1 MVQILIHRTMKYR
14 TVACVV
20 MAFCLASTAFAQAD
34 AKDLDIPYVP
44 TPQKVV
50 DAMLAMGEVGPKD
63 FLIDLGS
70 GDGRMV
76 ITAAKQLGARGF
88 GVEIDPRLVALANRA
103 AVAEGVGNRVQFME
117 QDLFKTPLHEASVI
131 TMYLLPDVNI
141 ELRPRLLALN
151 PGTRIVS
158 HDYHLGEW
166 QADAHE
172 MLDVPDK
179 PVGPLRKSDIYLWIV
194 SAQVAGNW
202 EAPMNG
208 KLRGVRLE
216 LTQQYQAVQAKLT
229 LEGVPLR
236 VTRTTLRGRM
246 LEVIAENA
254 REEPF
259 RLVLQAEGKVL
270 TGVGRLSAGKPIRTV
285 FNRH

>member
-1 MVQILIHRTMKYR
+1 VRMLIHQTIAGAVM
-14 TVACVV
+14 AICVV
-20 MAFCLASTAFAQAD
+20 GAAIAQPQAD
-34 AKDLDIPYVP
+34 AKDLDTPYVP

-50 DAMLAMGEVGPKD
+50 DAMLAMGQVGPKD

-70 GDGRMV
+70 GDGRLV

-88 GVEIDPRLVALANRA
+88 GVEIDPRLVALANRMA
-103 AVAEGVGNRVQFME
+103 AEQGVGNRARFME

-141 ELRPRLLALN
+141 ELRPKLLALN

-166 QADAHE
+166 RADAHE

-179 PVGPLRKSDIYLWIV
+179 PVGPLLKSDIYLWIV
-194 SAQVAGNW
+194 PAQVAGTW
-202 EAPMNG
+202 EAPMGG
-208 KLRGVRLE
+208 KPRALRLE
-216 LTQQYQAVQAKLT
+216 LSQQYQVVQAKLT
-229 LEGVPLR
+229 VDGVPAEIKR
-236 VTRTTLRGRM
+236 ATLRGRM

-254 REEPF
+254 RKEPF
-259 RLVLQAEGKVL
+259 SLVLQAEGKAL
-270 TGVGRLSAGKPIRTV
+270 TGVGAVGAGKPIRMV
-285 FNRH
+285 FSRH

>member
-1 MVQILIHRTMKYR
+1 VRTLIFRTI
-14 TVACVV
+14 VSAV
-20 MAFCLASTAFAQAD
+20 MALFLAATATAQPQAD
-34 AKDLDIPYVP
+34 AKDLDTPYVP

-50 DAMLAMGEVGPKD
+50 DAMLAMGQVGPKD

-103 AVAEGVGNRVQFME
+103 AVEHGVGNRARFME

-141 ELRPRLLALN
+141 ELRPKLLALS

-166 QADAHE
+166 RADAHE
-172 MLDVPDK
+172 VLDVPDK
-179 PVGPLRKSDIYLWIV
+179 PVGPLLKSDIYLWIV
-194 SAQVAGNW
+194 PAQVAGTW
-202 EAPMNG
+202 EAPMGG
-208 KLRGVRLE
+208 KARALRLE
-216 LTQQYQAVQAKLT
+216 LTQQYQVVQAKLT
-229 LEGVPLR
+229 VDGLPAEVK
-236 VTRTTLRGRM
+236 RTTLRGRM
-246 LEVIAENA
+246 LEVIAQNA
-254 REEPF
+254 RQEPF
-259 RLVLQAEGKVL
+259 SLVLQAEGKVL
-270 TGVGRLSAGKPIRTV
+270 TGVGARGAGKPIRLV
-285 FNRH
+285 FNRP